1 MAPPGS
7 RTLPT
12 GSPTNEKL
20 AECALVWDS
29 TIQRMRGGDR
39 GVARSLACTCMQV
52 QVSLADASRGCQGP
66 SFHFGF
72 HPIGGRG
79 YYVRGGPMP
88 PWPPRRT
95 LMATSASGASSPSH
109 CGRCPNHVGC
119 EGGRNA
125 EGTPGCR

>member
-39 GVARSLACTCMQV
+39 GVARSLR
-52 QVSLADASRGCQGP
+52 SRMLREAAKAP
-66 SFHFGF
+66 RSTSGF
-72 HPIGGRG
+72 TP
-79 YYVRGGPMP
+79 
-88 PWPPRRT
+88 
-95 LMATSASGASSPSH
+95 LGA
-109 CGRCPNHVGC
+109 VG
-119 EGGRNA
+119 
-125 EGTPGCR
+125 TT